1 MNLKVANL
9 VAVQFGMFIG
19 IMSWLAYSHFPSA
32 EPRTVAEM
40 REPTTK
46 PVAAVVP
53 ISEPESQR
61 RYTADYRADREQ
73 DQSIAEQPAP
83 AVHQYSAAAVQQYS
97 ALAAQQYYQQIAPR
111 RYASSGLENSSV
123 AADTPSYAEVAQ
135 EPEVVPDYPTP
146 QTVAYVQPTQFIVYP
161 QPQFVVFSNRHRF
174 ANRCRSTLH
183 PAAHM
188 TTTHRRPDEGESHV
202 SGAGVVPR
210 RNASAPSCRP
220 TQEFGPGGHR

>member
-9 VAVQFGMFIG
+9 IAVQFGVFIG
-19 IMSWLAYSHFPSA
+19 IMSWLAYSRLPSA
-32 EPRTVAEM
+32 EPRTAAET
-40 REPTTK
+40 RERTAESLAAFAPVLK
-46 PVAAVVP
+46 PGDERPQTV
-53 ISEPESQR
+53 
-61 RYTADYRADREQ
+61 DYRADREG
-73 DQSIAEQPAP
+73 EQPAP
-83 AVHQYSAAAVQQYS
+83 AVHEYSAAAAQQYS

-111 RYASSGLENSSV
+111 HYASSGLENSSV
-123 AADTPSYAEVAQ
+123 VADTPSYAEVVQ
-135 EPEVVPDYPTP
+135 EPEVVPDYPAP
-146 QTVAYVQPTQFIVYP
+146 QTVAYVPSTQFIVYP

-174 ANRCRSTLH
+174 ANRCRVTPH